1 MGSLFG
7 SSTIKGTRITE
18 FSQTSATVGDPQ
30 PWGYGTATYDGQVI
44 FAALPPKEH
53 VKKKRQGKGGV
64 KQETYTYTMSYAIAF
79 CQGPVYAI
87 RWIKRNGKVVYSTDP
102 NAPTEDKLYALKWM
116 RKVKFHLGTESQ
128 LPDSVIEAVKGTGR
142 VSAHRGV
149 VYISVQDDDVTDGG
163 GAVPSYEAC
172 ITSNPPDVY
181 LSSKPYPNDMAPEG
195 AGSSMTPQPGNL
207 RLTHHNGYIGDPLG
221 SSLAVLNGELRS
233 PIVKISPDVN
243 AVGGSV
249 QFADGDLHVA
259 LSNTKMDVDSMV
271 GSLSV
276 QSGSLQVKLIKY
288 QYWPSESVNST
299 LSLPPGGYLG
309 V

>member
-195 AGSSMTPQPGNL
+195 VALGVALGVADL
-207 RLTHHNGYIGDPLG
+207 RPLLFEEHYMESVQHTVDLGVGD
-221 SSLAVLNGELRS
+221 LRS
-233 PIVKISPDVN
+233 PVVPYN
-243 AVGGSV
+243 NPA
-249 QFADGDLHVA
+249 
-259 LSNTKMDVDSMV
+259 
-271 GSLSV
+271 
-276 QSGSLQVKLIKY
+276 
-288 QYWPSESVNST
+288 ESVNIAAT
-299 LSLPPGGYLG
+299 LGDARLYNPVRAYSVPPEGINQTVTIPDGWLRIALVPYDRYPPESVNIGATLG
-309 V
+309 AGTLGP

>member
-30 PWGYGTATYDGQVI
+30 PFGYGTAVFDGKVI

-79 CQGPVYAI
+79 CAGPAHAI
-87 RWIKRNGKVVYSTDP
+87 RWIKRNGKVVYTTDP
-102 NAPTEDKLYALKWM
+102 AAPLEDRQYALKW
-116 RKVKFHLGTESQ
+116 RQRVAFHLGTETQ
-128 LPDSVIEAVKGTGR
+128 LPDSVLEAVKGTGR

-172 ITSNPPDVY
+172 ITVSPPDIYVTSKPYDQFDASQFDTY
-181 LSSKPYPNDMAPEG
+181 LSSESLVLRQVAHTVYVDDSVDTAAEGRGLVLKDSFNKTIMEESTTPYM
-195 AGSSMTPQPGNL
+195 
-207 RLTHHNGYIGDPLG
+207 
-221 SSLAVLNGELRS
+221 
-233 PIVKISPDVN
+233 
-243 AVGGSV
+243 
-249 QFADGDLHVA
+249 VA
-259 LSNTKMDVDSMV
+259 AA
-271 GSLSV
+271 
-276 QSGSLQVKLIKY
+276 LQVKQLQK
-288 QYWPSESVNST
+288 SAAAVESTTPYTVGYS
-299 LSLPPGGYLG
+299 LSLRRVNVMAYTQMDSATPYMVPQGLTLT
-309 V
+309 